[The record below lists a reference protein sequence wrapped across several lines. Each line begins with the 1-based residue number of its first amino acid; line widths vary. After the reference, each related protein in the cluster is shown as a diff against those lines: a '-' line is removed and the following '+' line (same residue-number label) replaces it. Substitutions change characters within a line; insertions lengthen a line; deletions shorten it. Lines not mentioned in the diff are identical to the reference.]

1 MRPNLEEQIERARE
15 RAKSMTESE
24 REAQRRSFVF
34 GNVKIEN
41 DAVTRIMVDEVAEE
55 LDAAKKSP

>member
-55 LDAAKKSP
+55 LAAAKKSP